1 MAFSPGST
9 LGWSNSDPGRHSAR
23 SRDPSGVVQK
33 SYAVGTAAD
42 GGRRR
47 SRAGRGHR
55 RPARA
60 LGLSRYAA
68 RGGSRHAPR
77 RDCHRQQQQ
86 RDRREPGEAA
96 APANARTEPRHVLVH
111 GMAPVSTVD
120 AGDFSGLDHSRLHT
134 LGRHNAAGNALRR
147 GGTRV
152 DAATEPSRVL
162 LLRHPGSRSV
172 GAQPERPGGL
182 LRSQAVPAPGNIP
195 AYLRRVV
202 ALHLVRVATSAP

>member
-1 MAFSPGST
+1 MGRPERSGSPDRRHEPAANRTRRRNSSSWSRSLGRGVAFSPGST

-68 RGGSRHAPR
+68 RGGSGPPGVAVTDTHPAATAIASSNNATAANLARLR
-77 RDCHRQQQQ
+77 RRRTPVRNPGMCWFMAWLLSRLSTPVTFLGSIT
-86 RDRREPGEAA
+86 RDSTLWGATTRPATHSVAA
-96 APANARTEPRHVLVH
+96 APESMQRPNRQ
-111 GMAPVSTVD
+111 
-120 AGDFSGLDHSRLHT
+120 
-134 LGRHNAAGNALRR
+134 
-147 GGTRV
+147 
-152 DAATEPSRVL
+152 
-162 LLRHPGSRSV
+162 GSC
-172 GAQPERPGGL
+172 
-182 LRSQAVPAPGNIP
+182 
-195 AYLRRVV
+195 Y
-202 ALHLVRVATSAP
+202 